1 MAKVTRQFYYQFLK
15 DETKKL
21 FNRIM
26 DVSQV
31 LKKLSSALVVSDPL
45 TPKEILEIHKKVLGG
60 LLYELKDLNKIRQE
74 IVNRGG
80 GCVVEIK
87 RYK

>member
-15 DETKKL
+15 DEKKTL
-21 FNRIM
+21 FTRLM
-26 DVSQV
+26 HASHA
-31 LKKLSSALVVSDPL
+31 LEKLSSPLVGWHHL
-45 TPKEILEIHKKVLGG
+45 TPKGVLKIHKKVLGG
-60 LLYELKDLNKIRQE
+60 LLYELKELDKIHHE

-80 GCVVEIK
+80 GCIVEIK